1 MMAKYVGRFIG
12 LNKKINQW
20 SKATKGLKKDVR
32 KRIDWY
38 STTIKSEMQNK
49 APTDLVTLKNS
60 IQKIKKSNDNHVVT
74 LYPNIPYWQ
83 YQEYG
88 VRPRW
93 VVVDTKPMLQ
103 DWLTRHP
110 QVKTRKSYWP
120 EMGTTVDMLFV
131 GGRNTRLGTENK
143 FAYKGKEVI
152 EKNHKESLGL
162 IAEGFRKSIPH
173 I

>member
-1 MMAKYVGRFIG
+1 
-12 LNKKINQW
+12 
-20 SKATKGLKKDVR
+20 
-32 KRIDWY
+32 
-38 STTIKSEMQNK
+38 
-49 APTDLVTLKNS
+49 
-60 IQKIKKSNDNHVVT
+60 
-74 LYPNIPYWQ
+74 
-83 YQEYG
+83 
-88 VRPRW
+88 
-93 VVVDTKPMLQ
+93 MLQ